1 MMFVSFC
8 EESGLARLVP
18 PFAGPTATVRSCSSL
33 QRWLL
38 PDLQKFAAQIVVVL
52 HPRSHVASYPIL
64 GLLAPGS
71 FAIKKYRYGVCS
83 HGVVGLI
90 CIKFPECIIHA
101 MQ

>member
-8 EESGLARLVP
+8 EESGLARLVR
-18 PFAGPTATVRSCSSL
+18 PFAGRTAIVRSCSSL
-33 QRWLL
+33 QRWSL
-38 PDLQKFAAQIVVVL
+38 PDLQKITAQVVVAL
-52 HPRSHVASYPIL
+52 HLRSHVPCAQFL

-83 HGVVGLI
+83 QAVVGLI
-90 CIKFPECIIHA
+90 CIKFPECIIHT